1 MTLLR
6 SVIIDDEEA
15 GVDTLKIHALRNS
28 HLIKVVASSLKA
40 EEGIVLIEDY
50 KPDVV
55 FLDVSMPAMNG
66 FELLSKLEF
75 RDFKLV
81 FTTAHLEYALQ
92 AIKSK
97 AFDYLLKPIADSDFR
112 TCVENIAIAFQKNQA
127 TLKNDTGILIEIPV
141 KDGVIYLK
149 QKDIIRLEASRSY
162 TEFYMENGTK
172 HIASRSL
179 KDFELR
185 LDPNLFFRCH
195 KSHIINLHKIQKF
208 INHDGFYALMSNGS
222 MPDVSKTVKD
232 DLLQRLRSI

>member
-15 GVDTLKIHALRNS
+15 GVDTLKIHASRNS

-55 FLDVSMPAMNG
+55 FLDISMPAMNG
-66 FELLSKLEF
+66 FELLSKLSF

-97 AFDYLLKPIADSDFR
+97 AFDYLLKPVADPDFR
-112 TCVENIAIAFQKNQA
+112 TCVESIALELQKDQA
-127 TLKNDTGILIEIPV
+127 TLKNNTGILIEIPV

-179 KDFELR
+179 KDFESR

-208 INHDGFYALMSNGS
+208 INHDGFYALMINGS

-232 DLLQRLRSI
+232 DLLQRLRAI